1 MPLPSDTGSALW
13 TRPLMSEP
21 CYTMIKVKICGITNP
36 EDALQAVGAGADALG
51 FVFFAQSPRSV
62 SEDQVREI
70 VKLLPPFV
78 TRVGLFVNADTE
90 QINRTM
96 LSCQLDLAQLH
107 GDEAPELFGRLDCRA
122 IKALRVQDRSCLLDH
137 QRYPGAGLLLDA
149 WSPDRYGGTGESFDW
164 ELAAEIARQR
174 PVILAGGLTPENVAA
189 AVRAVQPYAVD
200 VSSGVETAPGRK
212 DPHKLRSFIR
222 NAKETTHEL

>member
-137 QRYPGAGLLLDA
+137 QRYPGAGLLPGPPIA
-149 WSPDRYGGTGESFDW
+149 M
-164 ELAAEIARQR
+164 AAPASRLIGSWRQR
-174 PVILAGGLTPENVAA
+174 
-189 AVRAVQPYAVD
+189 
-200 VSSGVETAPGRK
+200 SPGNA
-212 DPHKLRSFIR
+212 RSFWP
-222 NAKETTHEL
+222 AA